1 MKDIYINPNGVTL
14 SKPLADILHIK
25 PGDIL
30 TIEVHE
36 GRRPILEAPVVG
48 ITSTLLG
55 SPAYM
60 EIGAL
65 DRALKEPGRVSGAF
79 LKIDPSQSAALYSAL
94 KDMPSVAGV
103 SLKSEARI
111 AFQKMIDQSAGAIRY
126 IMTIIAGVITFGVI
140 YNSARIAFAE
150 RQRDLA
156 SLRVIGFKRA
166 EAALQVAHGDV
177 ERANADK
184 SLADNNLV
192 RAKALRRNGTISQ
205 ASLDSAEQAARAA
218 NATLNIAKATIS
230 MREAD
235 LTNARASLITFTNG
249 VAKKGSSEAND
260 ADNGDTIAIT
270 APVSGRILRVI
281 QKSETSLTAGSPI
294 IEIGNVSNDLEVV
307 AELLSTDAVQ
317 VSSGDR
323 VIIDN
328 WGGPYPLNG
337 VVDRVE
343 PWGFTKYSALGVEE
357 QRVNVIIK
365 FVDPL
370 EKRQSLGHGYRME
383 TRIVIWELKKTL
395 TIPASALFRL
405 KDGWAAFRVEGSRA
419 RLTPVEIGQ
428 NNGMKAQ
435 VLSGL
440 NPGDK
445 LVLYPGASLSD
456 GTRVTQR
463 EIE

>member
-1 MKDIYINPNGVTL
+1 MTKRNARTGIIIGSSILVLIALAYAFWPRAVMVDMGVAADAPMTVTIDEEAKTRVKDAYVVSAPINGRLQRVEVEAGDIVTGGETVVA
-14 SKPLADILHIK
+14 SMKPLN
-25 PGDIL
+25 
-30 TIEVHE
+30 
-36 GRRPILEAPVVG
+36 
-48 ITSTLLG
+48 
-55 SPAYM
+55 PA
-60 EIGAL
+60 AL
-65 DRALKEPGRVSGAF
+65 DIRTREQARAAV
-79 LKIDPSQSAALYSAL
+79 AA
-94 KDMPSVAGV
+94 
-103 SLKSEARI
+103 
-111 AFQKMIDQSAGAIRY
+111 
-126 IMTIIAGVITFGVI
+126 
-140 YNSARIAFAE
+140 
-150 RQRDLA
+150 
-156 SLRVIGFKRA
+156 A

-205 ASLDSAEQAARAA
+205 ASLDSAEQAARTA
-218 NATLNIAKATIS
+218 NAALNIARATIS

-235 LTNARASLITFTNG
+235 LANARASLITFTNG
-249 VAKKGSSEAND
+249 SVKKNGSQSSGT
-260 ADNGDTIAIT
+260 DNGDTIAIT
-270 APVSGRILRVI
+270 APVSGRILQVI
-281 QKSETSLTAGSPI
+281 QKSETSLAAGSPI
-294 IEIGNVSNDLEVV
+294 LEIGNVSNDLEVV

-317 VSSGDR
+317 VSAGDR

-370 EKRQSLGHGYRME
+370 EKRQSLGHGYRVE
-383 TRIVIWELKKTL
+383 TRIVIWESKKTL

-405 KDGWAAFRVEGSRA
+405 KDGWAVFRVEGSRA
-419 RLTPVEIGQ
+419 RLTPVEIGH
-428 NNGMKAQ
+428 NNGVKAQ
-435 VLSGL
+435 ILSGL

-445 LVLYPGASLSD
+445 LVLYPGASLND